1 MSEHKEVIIQS
12 LKDLKE
18 INQKITKTQQDLAK
32 LNEVMF
38 QGKVIF
44 IGQFKHYKDLKQT
57 LDKLYK
63 DRDNASTTIV
73 GVLVIHYQDLAR
85 NMLYDLVSPVEL
97 SRALNA
103 FDKVIV

>member
-1 MSEHKEVIIQS
+1 MNEHKEVIIQS

-18 INQKITKTQQDLAK
+18 INQKLTKTQQDLAK
-32 LNEVMF
+32 LNETMHKDNTIYM
-38 QGKVIF
+38 QD
-44 IGQFKHYKDLKQT
+44 FKDYKDLKQT

-73 GVLVIHYQDLAR
+73 SVLTIHYQDLAR

>member
-1 MSEHKEVIIQS
+1 MDEHKEVIIQS

-18 INQKITKTQQDLAK
+18 INQKLTETQQDLAK
-32 LNEVMF
+32 LNEVMHKGNTIYM
-38 QGKVIF
+38 QD
-44 IGQFKHYKDLKQT
+44 FKDYKDLKQT